1 MEKREYCVGKYVFQ
15 SMEQARLAEKEQKM
29 IDVLIQ
35 KTDFNNKEVVK
46 NIYDGL
52 AQKQLLKTPI
62 GYDFMNQLRE
72 ILVED
77 FKMSEDEI
85 AFIPVTIPMKTNSR
99 TILADEKLKDKL
111 EKMTNKKNSF
121 VIVTVLLI
129 TLVVGMFIKIAFS
142 DNVGYI
148 NTENKILDKYC
159 KWEEEL
165 KEKEQLLKEREEA
178 IRQKEIEEALKQE

>member
-129 TLVVGMFIKIAFS
+129 TLVVGMFIMIAFS